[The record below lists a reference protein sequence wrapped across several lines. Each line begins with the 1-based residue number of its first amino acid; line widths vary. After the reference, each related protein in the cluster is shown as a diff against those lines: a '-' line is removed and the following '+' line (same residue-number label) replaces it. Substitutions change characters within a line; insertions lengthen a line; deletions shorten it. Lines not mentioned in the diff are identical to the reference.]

1 MPVALRVSGT
11 RANLVEPPA
20 KIKLYSCDT
29 YQLCSTCS
37 SSKWPCRWCAT
48 ERKCVD
54 AEDVKRK
61 CRNERRK
68 GPSSA
73 CIRILPP
80 PLGSELFVPD
90 STNASLQLQLDN
102 VPSSN
107 ELLLACRFV
116 PNSNQ
121 IRVAR
126 VAQRN
131 TVNCEPGMFSFEGS
145 EAMKNVTVE
154 LLADGEPVDAT
165 KVTIFKCPLLSSDC
179 SRCVALDPRGKSVR
193 RKAGDG
199 ERRGKSAGEVG
210 GSDRVI
216 CLTAASPRAYTVT
229 AIRLQID
236 DAVRLL
242 PAKFEYRTDPEV
254 RDMQPRTAYES
265 GGRKLIV
272 TGSHLDS
279 VLSPKLFLLSAPTV
293 PSASPDEL
301 ELISELGACHP
312 LNSSA
317 LSCDSPS
324 LALPTALL
332 RQSSMARWMVGM
344 AMDGVRT
351 VRNLGPII
359 QLTTVPDPQFSPFAG
374 LHILQAEQPL
384 MLSGQW
390 LSQAATPTE
399 YSVTI
404 GSGFPSRARPT
415 FVPSSDCASVRIGR
429 VRVEIVPLE
438 YAGGAISAGISRV
451 ELWSR
456 RAGVL
461 GLAILLIVVIVVLAA
476 VGLAWRRRQG
486 EHERTYRRIQL
497 QMEQMESQ
505 VRSECKKA
513 FAELQTDVLAELDG
527 VDDGAGIPFLESRES
542 VARLLLRDFA
552 EPTINGAYGGAIYSS
567 QLPMTLAQFESLLW
581 NRQFIYVLVQMA
593 EEEPTI
599 SASERASLASL
610 LLAVL
615 SRNLAFASDVV
626 LSLLSAHVQRCSLM
640 HSPHLLFRH
649 SDSLVEKLFQQWLAL
664 CLLPHLRDS
673 EGPARSLF
681 LLYRALKSLTEKG
694 PVDAVTGQARYS
706 LSEQSLLRESVEAH
720 PLTVLV
726 IPLDAFDQ
734 APVPIR
740 TLDCDTISQLKAKLL
755 DTLYRNVPY
764 STRVGIDQFD
774 LEWRCPRRGSV
785 LLLDDDQQPQRRGGL
800 RQLNTLAHYA
810 VSDQALLAMQAR
822 VGSVPHAHAAY
833 TFRSGGSNSS
843 DQSAVFGWRSMSA
856 NHLLSS
862 SSDSSAGSG
871 ASPHSSSGTDPTVH
885 FHLQQPSGI
894 AGGGTSNSARP
905 SRERRSATMLS
916 EVFLTRLLMCK
927 GTAQRFVDTFF
938 ESVLF
943 TEQQQNI
950 PVVLKYVFD
959 FLDSEA
965 AHCPQPIDSDVLHA
979 WKANCLVL
987 RFWQQFLHC
996 PDLLFDVPPRPA
1008 SLAGSLAVVGQTLV
1022 EAFSRADLDLS
1033 SASPSSRLLFARD
1046 IARFRPRAE
1055 ELFRWIAAQP
1065 PISAQHFFDYVGTLS
1080 KVSADGVSSTFAL
1093 GELLNWTKANG
1104 LRLVAALEAD
1114 AEARRARLA
1123 DRLRQIVQSTLME
1136 GAEEHVYATLR

>member
-165 KVTIFKCPLLSSDC
+165 KMTIFKCPLLSSDC

-359 QLTTVPDPQFSPFAG
+359 QVSPAEGRSEGKKMPKTNGQCENGIHLQLTTVPDPQFSPFAG

-390 LSQAATPTE
+390 LSYHWLRFSFSSPTDFCA
-399 YSVTI
+399 VPPTVPPLPTDD
-404 GSGFPSRARPT
+404 SGTKMLDGRPL
-415 FVPSSDCASVRIGR
+415 VVVRIGR

-694 PVDAVTGQARYS
+694 PVDEVTGQARYS

-774 LEWRCPRRGSV
+774 LGKMALPTSWLRFAFGRRSAAPTARRTSSTEHTRALRCV
-785 LLLDDDQQPQRRGGL
+785 
-800 RQLNTLAHYA
+800 
-810 VSDQALLAMQAR
+810 
-822 VGSVPHAHAAY
+822 
-833 TFRSGGSNSS
+833 RSGTSGNA
-843 DQSAVFGWRSMSA
+843 SACSVQYRMRTPRTLSARADPTAAISRLVFGWRSMSRQSFVVLFVGF
-856 NHLLSS
+856 NPPVSELNDGHFFVGIVPISCPFS
-862 SSDSSAGSG
+862 GSG

-916 EVFLTRLLMCK
+916 EVFLTRLAYVVAKAPRNALL
-927 GTAQRFVDTFF
+927 TTFF

-965 AHCPQPIDSDVLHA
+965 AHCPQ
-979 WKANCLVL
+979 
-987 RFWQQFLHC
+987 
-996 PDLLFDVPPRPA
+996 
-1008 SLAGSLAVVGQTLV
+1008 
-1022 EAFSRADLDLS
+1022 
-1033 SASPSSRLLFARD
+1033 AR
-1046 IARFRPRAE
+1046 
-1055 ELFRWIAAQP
+1055 
-1065 PISAQHFFDYVGTLS
+1065 HFINERT
-1080 KVSADGVSSTFAL
+1080 
-1093 GELLNWTKANG
+1093 N
-1104 LRLVAALEAD
+1104 
-1114 AEARRARLA
+1114 
-1123 DRLRQIVQSTLME
+1123 
-1136 GAEEHVYATLR
+1136 